1 MAEIQETRQK
11 LQAAVVALVLVDVAT
26 AAVFFSP
33 IVGSQRSRKE
43 ELDRLWKE
51 QQQKTREVEPLRNID
66 QKIKTARQQI
76 DDFYRTRLPAQDSAI
91 SEALGKLAAQSGV
104 KIGQVKYKVK
114 DPEPVGLR
122 PIEIEADF
130 SGDYLQLARF
140 MNSVERNSLFFLIDS
155 IQLGGEQAGVV
166 RLQLKL
172 ETYLRASA

>member
-1 MAEIQETRQK
+1 M
-11 LQAAVVALVLVDVAT
+11 
-26 AAVFFSP
+26 
-33 IVGSQRSRKE
+33 
-43 ELDRLWKE
+43 
-51 QQQKTREVEPLRNID
+51 
-66 QKIKTARQQI
+66 
-76 DDFYRTRLPAQDSAI
+76 PAQNSAI
-91 SEALGKLAAQSGV
+91 SEALGKLAAQTGV
-104 KIGQVKYKVK
+104 KIGEVKYKIK

-140 MNSVERNSLFFLIDS
+140 MNSVERDSLFFIIDS